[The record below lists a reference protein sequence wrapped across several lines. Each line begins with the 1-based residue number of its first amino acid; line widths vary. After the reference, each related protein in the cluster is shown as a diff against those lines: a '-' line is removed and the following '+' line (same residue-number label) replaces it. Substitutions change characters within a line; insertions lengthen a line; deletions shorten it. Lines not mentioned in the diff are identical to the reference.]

1 MSTPPPWTTAKK
13 PSTYSPSSNT
23 SSPPSGSSSI
33 QVTSSSST
41 AAPMDVVNGEIVMVD
56 TTEGSP
62 TPPDGPPGSNNSNN
76 KRPSTSMVDTNSNN
90 NNNYN
95 PQDMALSPHQYPNS
109 SRMRL
114 TESGD
119 WAYSWGISEQGN
131 SSRSSDQCG
140 GEYFFGSKGMAFTQH
155 SAVGS
160 FRHASSHAV
169 TSVDGVKRLNN
180 SAFGESVMAGP
191 NSSARFQAATLQTM
205 SPVSCGASFRATT
218 NCTTQMS
225 RGSFASP
232 VCYSK
237 GLLSTTLP
245 APPEPAG
252 KGLPTATLPY

>member
-1 MSTPPPWTTAKK
+1 
-13 PSTYSPSSNT
+13 
-23 SSPPSGSSSI
+23 
-33 QVTSSSST
+33 
-41 AAPMDVVNGEIVMVD
+41 MVD

-62 TPPDGPPGSNNSNN
+62 TPSDGPHGSNNSNN
-76 KRPSTSMVDTNSNN
+76 KRPSTSMVDTNNNN

-114 TESGD
+114 TKSGD
-119 WAYSWGISEQGN
+119 WAYSWGINEQGN

-140 GEYFFGSKGMAFTQH
+140 GECFFGGRGMAFTQH

>member
-1 MSTPPPWTTAKK
+1 
-13 PSTYSPSSNT
+13 
-23 SSPPSGSSSI
+23 
-33 QVTSSSST
+33 
-41 AAPMDVVNGEIVMVD
+41 MVD

-76 KRPSTSMVDTNSNN
+76 KRPSTSMVDTDNI
-90 NNNYN
+90 NNYN
-95 PQDMALSPHQYPNS
+95 PHDMALSPHQNPNS

-140 GEYFFGSKGMAFTQH
+140 GEYFFGGRGMAFTQH

-160 FRHASSHAV
+160 FRHASNHAV
-169 TSVDGVKRLNN
+169 TSVDGVRRLNN
-180 SAFGESVMAGP
+180 SAFGESVMAGS

-245 APPEPAG
+245 APAEPAG